1 MKFRIVEENELD
13 KLANSA
19 KKKNKKKNQQGWF
32 VTLTGDP
39 QKNIDA
45 FNTATDTG
53 NAPTSGCSEG
63 LKDKTTYLW
72 EVHYITPNSDGEYTT
87 YTVAETKDRAKSNVK
102 YNNRNIKIRITA
114 VIQLREITKK
124 SFDTSTTPVEVY
136 KHYPIY
142 RQEDG
147 NFYVSHLKM
156 EFESVK
162 DCIEYIDSITDE
174 D

>member
-19 KKKNKKKNQQGWF
+19 KKKNKKKHQQGWF
-32 VTLTGDP
+32 VTLAGDP

-45 FNTATDTG
+45 FNNATDTG
-53 NAPTSGCSEG
+53 GAPISACSEEFE
-63 LKDKTTYLW
+63 DNVTYYW
-72 EVHYITPNSDGEYTT
+72 EVRYTT
-87 YTVAETKDRAKSNVK
+87 PYSEYEGFTYTTAETSKKAKSNVH
-102 YNNRNIKIRITA
+102 YRMGNLPIRITA
-114 VIQLREITKK
+114 TINLGKIIKK
-124 SFDTSTTPVEVY
+124 SFDTSKTPVEVY

-142 RQEDG
+142 QQEDG
-147 NFYVSHLKM
+147 TFYVSHLRM